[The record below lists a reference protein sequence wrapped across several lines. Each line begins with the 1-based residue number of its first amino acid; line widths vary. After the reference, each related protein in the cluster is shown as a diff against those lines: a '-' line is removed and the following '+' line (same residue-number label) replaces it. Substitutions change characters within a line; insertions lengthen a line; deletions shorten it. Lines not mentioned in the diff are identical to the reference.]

1 MKTKSLSAV
10 ALIAGSASCAN
21 AAVVSFVDV
30 DIPIPTTYAG
40 VSLNLETG
48 VFENDLDGVAGGDV
62 NFIFGGEWIT
72 NDADEGAVSP
82 TWQPVRV
89 GSGNSDTIA
98 NLGIGSIVG
107 PAPLP
112 PGLDYSTGYG
122 GSVDHITPT
131 PPTPLRFESGVTG
144 YIGFSMDVG
153 AASPVYGWMEV
164 TLQDDNTPGTIHSW
178 AYQDDGT
185 PLAVGA
191 IPEPS
196 QSILVMMGVLAT
208 ALRRRRVGS

>member
-1 MKTKSLSAV
+1 M